1 MTEQIKKRQAI
12 RQNILFADIA
22 DTFLEQI
29 VDLFQSVAVKKGT
42 IIYHQ
47 GGDIDG
53 LYLVASGEVAIFT
66 ERDHE
71 KYTLSHAQ
79 THYLFGE
86 FLLHGRSVRST
97 SAQATVDSNLLFL
110 ERYHF
115 DTFFERFPEQKSM
128 IAARIAHRLYWNQTT
143 LALRLSRLF
152 VGLNEEIVR
161 SLINHMEFQSIPS
174 NTVLIKQ
181 NAVSD
186 AMWIVIDGQF
196 QVSKLTNDGD
206 YQKLAVLGRGETIGE
221 IGVSCDTPRRSDV
234 KAIRDSTVAKLTR
247 PSFET
252 ILRQYP
258 VEINRTFITSVVG
271 HLQRNRISKI
281 KSAETFALVFLS
293 THLNTEK
300 IATQLVQSLA
310 KYGTTTALTSQ
321 QVDIAFNQ
329 TGLAQSSFEDH
340 LNKALLQWL
349 SEQEIA
355 HRHLIYIL
363 DNDLSNWS
371 KRCLRQADHIIFCVD
386 AQDSPAM
393 SQQEQVLLAEIG
405 DKDIKQTLILIHPDT
420 TTIPSHSSHWL
431 ENRTINI
438 HHHIKLSSIKDYQR
452 VSRFLTGNAVGLV
465 LGGGAARG
473 FAHVGVMR
481 AFKELN
487 IPIDLIGGNS
497 MGAVIAAQ
505 YAMQWDFDQMIERTQ
520 QLCLQGDRFTVPV
533 ISIFSGNRM
542 TQGLK
547 KMFAD
552 SCIEDLWRHFFSISC
567 NISRATVMT
576 HQQGSLLSAV
586 LNSNAPPGLFPPQ
599 VIQGDLLVDGALL
612 NNVPVDVMAKINEGG
627 HIIAVDINARE
638 DLLGNTDNIGG
649 INGWQLLI
657 NKLNPF
663 GQKINFPNLIE
674 ILTRASIIGGLA
686 QRKKLI
692 TGVADLYLQPPVNHF
707 PLMGYK
713 HAKAIEQ
720 AGYDYAI
727 KALQKW
733 QTVSTIKD

>member
-1 MTEQIKKRQAI
+1 
-12 RQNILFADIA
+12 
-22 DTFLEQI
+22 
-29 VDLFQSVAVKKGT
+29 V
-42 IIYHQ
+42 
-47 GGDIDG
+47 
-53 LYLVASGEVAIFT
+53 
-66 ERDHE
+66 
-71 KYTLSHAQ
+71 
-79 THYLFGE
+79 
-86 FLLHGRSVRST
+86 
-97 SAQATVDSNLLFL
+97 
-110 ERYHF
+110 
-115 DTFFERFPEQKSM
+115 
-128 IAARIAHRLYWNQTT
+128 
-143 LALRLSRLF
+143 
-152 VGLNEEIVR
+152 
-161 SLINHMEFQSIPS
+161 FQSIPS
-174 NTVLIKQ
+174 NSLLIKQ
-181 NAVSD
+181 NTVSD
-186 AMWIVIDGQF
+186 AMWIIIDGQF
-196 QVSKLTNDGD
+196 QVSKLTDDGQ
-206 YQKLAVLGRGETIGE
+206 YQKLAILGRGETIGE

-234 KAIRDSTVAKLTR
+234 VATRDSTVAKLTR
-247 PSFET
+247 SSFEA
-252 ILRQYP
+252 ILKQYP
-258 VEINRTFITSVVG
+258 IEINRAFINSVVG
-271 HLQRNRISKI
+271 HLQRSRISKT

-293 THLNTEK
+293 PKLNIEK
-300 IATQLVQSLA
+300 ISAQLIQSLTQ
-310 KYGTTTALTSQ
+310 YGSSTALTSQ

-329 TGLAQSSFEDH
+329 MGTAQSSFEDN
-340 LNKALLQWL
+340 LNKSLLQWL

-386 AQDSPAM
+386 AQDSPVV
-393 SQQEQVLLAEIG
+393 SQREQALLAEIG
-405 DKDIKQTLILIHPDT
+405 YKDIKQTLILIHPDS
-420 TTIPSHSSHWL
+420 TTIPTTSSAWL
-431 ENRTINI
+431 TNRKINI
-438 HHHIKLSSIKDYQR
+438 HHHIKLSSIEDYHR
-452 VSRFLTGNAVGLV
+452 ISRFLTGHAVGLV

-520 QLCLQGDRFTVPV
+520 QLCLQGDQFTVPV
-533 ISIFSGNRM
+533 TSIFSGNRM
-542 TQGLK
+542 TQGLR

-552 SCIEDLWRHFFSISC
+552 SCIEDLWLHFFSISC

-586 LNSNAPPGLFPPQ
+586 LSSNAPPGLFPPQ
-599 VIQGDLLVDGALL
+599 VVKGDLLVDGALL

-649 INGWQLLI
+649 MSGWQLLV
-657 NKLNPF
+657 NKLNPI
-663 GQKINFPNLIE
+663 GQKINLPNLIE

-686 QRKKLI
+686 QRKKLMR
-692 TGVADLYLQPPVNHF
+692 GVADLYLQPPVNHF

-713 HAKAIEQ
+713 HARAIEQ

-733 QTVSTIKD
+733 QTVSAIKL